1 MSITR
6 NIVRMMDGDIKVESH
21 INKGTKFT
29 VTIFLEIQDK
39 ESAIKLEALLNLP
52 ILVVDDDKMACESTC
67 FVLNELG
74 MFGEWVLSGKEAV
87 RKVVERHETGQDF
100 FAVIVDWKMPEM
112 DGVQTTRA
120 IREAVGKDVPI
131 IIISAYDWS
140 DIENEA
146 REAGA
151 SAFISK
157 PIFKS
162 KVARTFSEL
171 TSKEN
176 PANGESNSIPLE
188 KYREKKFSGKRVLL
202 AEDNEV
208 NAEIAKEILG
218 MAGLE
223 VEIAWNGKEASE
235 KLFDS
240 DCADS
245 PKKFDIVFM
254 DIQMPIMDGYAAAK
268 KIRESGS
275 EYLQK
280 IPIVAMTA
288 NAFAE
293 DVQKARSVGMN
304 EHVAKPL
311 DFDRL
316 LSVLNK
322 FL

>member
-1 MSITR
+1 M
-6 NIVRMMDGDIKVESH
+6 
-21 INKGTKFT
+21 
-29 VTIFLEIQDK
+29 
-39 ESAIKLEALLNLP
+39 
-52 ILVVDDDKMACESTC
+52 
-67 FVLNELG
+67 
-74 MFGEWVLSGKEAV
+74 